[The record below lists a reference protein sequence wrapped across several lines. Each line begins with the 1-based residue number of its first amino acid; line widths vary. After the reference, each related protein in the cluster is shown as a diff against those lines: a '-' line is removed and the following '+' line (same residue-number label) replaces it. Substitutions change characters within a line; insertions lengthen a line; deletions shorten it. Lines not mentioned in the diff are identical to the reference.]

1 MAMFHCTVTALLLL
15 GISYAVISQR
25 DQEEALTGA
34 RVSLRILKRN
44 QLKRSMVEDMEDQDR
59 FHRVTRNNDLLG
71 RYNRINKR
79 KNTAVQRLV
88 ENQQPSLRQMNSE
101 DHIVDY

>member
-15 GISYAVISQR
+15 GISYAVISPR

-34 RVSLRILKRN
+34 RVSLRILKRS
-44 QLKRSMVEDMEDQDR
+44 LEEDMEDQDR
-59 FHRVTRNNDLLG
+59 FHRVTRTNELLG

-79 KNTAVQRLV
+79 KNTAVLRLI
-88 ENQQPSLRQMNSE
+88 ENQFPSVRQITSE
-101 DHIVDY
+101 GQNVDY